1 MALTNTPQAQLLFEK
16 MRHTQA
22 RQENTSDNLA
32 RSSVAGE
39 KTKEIEPFSKALKR
53 NSKTAEIKTTDANH
67 LSGSIKN
74 VGFKIKKS
82 TEQADA
88 SLTGNSISPEEQL
101 LQLNEAATDF
111 YRLQQVHKSENE
123 RIKTVLNIGGGK

>member
-1 MALTNTPQAQLLFEK
+1 MALTSTPQAQLLFEK

-32 RSSVAGE
+32 RSGVAGE
-39 KTKEIEPFSKALKR
+39 KTKEIEPFSQALKH
-53 NSKTAEIKTTDANH
+53 NSATASIKTTNAHH
-67 LSGSIKN
+67 LSGSVKD

-82 TEQADA
+82 KEQAEPT
-88 SLTGNSISPEEQL
+88 LTGNSISPEEQL

-111 YRLQQVHKSENE
+111 YRLQQVHKSEIE
-123 RIKTVLNIGGGK
+123 RIKTVLNMGGGK

>member
-82 TEQADA
+82 KEQADA
-88 SLTGNSISPEEQL
+88 SLTGNSISPAEQL